1 MGESK
6 QKPLLTKK
14 ITKSRRTSANKHLE
28 DNILRA
34 DETEAE
40 LSTFHPETSQQQQP
54 GWWSR
59 DGLAAL
65 QEPAAPPLIG
75 SKSGL
80 KPGLAVKLDLA
91 PGRS

>member
-40 LSTFHPETSQQQQP
+40 LSE
-54 GWWSR
+54 
-59 DGLAAL
+59 AL
-65 QEPAAPPLIG
+65 SHVCIRLTTQEPAAPPLIG
-75 SKSGL
+75 SKGQNKGSGASESKSGL
-80 KPGLAVKLDLA
+80 KPDSDALMLETLQ
-91 PGRS
+91 